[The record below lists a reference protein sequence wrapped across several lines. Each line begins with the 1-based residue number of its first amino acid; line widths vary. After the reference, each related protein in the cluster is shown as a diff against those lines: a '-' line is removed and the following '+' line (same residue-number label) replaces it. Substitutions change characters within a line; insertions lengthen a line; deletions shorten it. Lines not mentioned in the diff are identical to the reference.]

1 MPLGDEM
8 VTAIYVEHADMLRR
22 FALRAMHDAGRA
34 EDLVQEVV
42 FRAWRRSPEPD
53 DMRSYLLASAR
64 NLVIDQYRAAARRP
78 QESHDA
84 AIPEVPAN
92 AGDPEAEVN
101 RLLDQILVEEALTRL
116 QPDHRNV
123 VQALY
128 FAGLSVQQAADS
140 LGVPAGTVKSRA
152 YYAVRSLRTILDEMG
167 VQQ

>member
-1 MPLGDEM
+1 MPLGDE
-8 VTAIYVEHADMLRR
+8 VVAAIYVEHADMLRR
-22 FALRAMHDAGRA
+22 FALRAVHDPGRA

-42 FRAWRRSPEPD
+42 FRAWRRSPAPD

-78 QESHDA
+78 QESQDA
-84 AIPEVPAN
+84 AIPETPGAS
-92 AGDPEAEVN
+92 DPESEVN
-101 RLLDQILVEEALTRL
+101 RLLDQILVEDALTRL

-128 FAGLSVQQAADS
+128 FAGMSVQQAADT